1 MSNSKKQKQQL
12 DMETLVKA
20 LDNDNNQNIVD
31 NDLDYKKINQAK
43 NDILQQLQLSR
54 DCLKTMHKQLK
65 AYRYIDSME
74 EVRYGSYIRWIKL
87 NNPEDIKLTNGGIVV
102 DIKVFKYQDNNE
114 EENENDIDEVHLI
127 CRNRMNRLFQIKLNE
142 NIVFQK
148 LNDQEQ
154 VLLSAMEYLNK

>member
-1 MSNSKKQKQQL
+1 MSTSKKKQEL
-12 DMETLVKA
+12 DMEKLVKA

-54 DCLKTMHKQLK
+54 DKLKTMHKQLK

-102 DIKVFKYQDNNE
+102 DIKVFKYENDDDEDNN
-114 EENENDIDEVHLI
+114 IDEVHLV

>member
-1 MSNSKKQKQQL
+1 MSTSKKKQEL
-12 DMETLVKA
+12 DMEKLVKA

-31 NDLDYKKINQAK
+31 NELDYKKINQAK
-43 NDILQQLQLSR
+43 NDILQQLQLNR
-54 DCLKTMHKQLK
+54 DQLKIMHKQLK

-102 DIKVFKYQDNNE
+102 DIKVFKYE
-114 EENENDIDEVHLI
+114 EEGIDEVHLV

>member
-1 MSNSKKQKQQL
+1 
-12 DMETLVKA
+12 
-20 LDNDNNQNIVD
+20 
-31 NDLDYKKINQAK
+31 
-43 NDILQQLQLSR
+43 
-54 DCLKTMHKQLK
+54 
-65 AYRYIDSME
+65 ME

-114 EENENDIDEVHLI
+114 EDNENDIDEVHLI